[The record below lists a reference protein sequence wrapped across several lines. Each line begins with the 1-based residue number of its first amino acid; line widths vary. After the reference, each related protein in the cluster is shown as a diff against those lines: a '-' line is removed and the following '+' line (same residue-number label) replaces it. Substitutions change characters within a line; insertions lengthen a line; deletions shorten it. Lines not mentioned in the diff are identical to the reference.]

1 MNIVEPNKTSEIKP
15 THHRWCYLNGEL
27 IEANMA
33 VLPITTQAFN
43 YGTAVFEGIR
53 GYIHYSD
60 RKVNV
65 FRLDDH
71 IKRFCQ
77 SASLLLIDDLPE
89 HHTLKE
95 LILSLLKRN
104 ETCSDCYIRPIAYK
118 RNLLPGNGFGVK
130 LSGVSNGLSVNSLN
144 MRSYVKQDGIAC
156 TISGW
161 RRVAD
166 NSIPARAK
174 ITGSYVNSALAMEA
188 AQRGGYNDAIM
199 LNTHGYVA
207 EATTSNVFIVKNG
220 KLITPPVTAH
230 ILEGITRDTVITLA
244 ETFLDLKVEER
255 DILPSELLT
264 ADECFL
270 TGTGVEISPVSQ
282 IDHRKLNSMD
292 IHGISMTIKYLYEQ
306 SVRGELNTFN
316 HWLTPVY

>member
-1 MNIVEPNKTSEIKP
+1 MNTVDPDKISEIKP
-15 THHRWCYLNGEL
+15 VHHRWSYLNGAF
-27 IEANMA
+27 IEANVA
-33 VLPITTQAFN
+33 ALPITTQAFN

-53 GYIHYSD
+53 GYTNRSTG
-60 RKVNV
+60 RVNI

-71 IKRFCQ
+71 IKRLCQ

-89 HHTLKE
+89 HQALKE
-95 LILSLLKRN
+95 SILSLLRRN
-104 ETCSDCYIRPIAYK
+104 EASSDCYIRPIAYK
-118 RNLLPGNGFGVK
+118 HHLLPGSGFGVK

-166 NSIPARAK
+166 NAIPARAK

-199 LNTHGYVA
+199 INNHGYVA
-207 EATTSNVFIVKNG
+207 EATTSNIFMVKNG

-244 ETFLDLKVEER
+244 KTCLDLRVEER

-270 TGTGVEISPVSQ
+270 TGTGVEISPVNQ

-292 IHGISMTIKYLYEQ
+292 IHSISMSIKVLYEQ
-306 SVRGELNTFN
+306 SVRGELDVFD

>member
-1 MNIVEPNKTSEIKP
+1 MNMVNPDKTSEIKP
-15 THHRWCYLNGEL
+15 THHRWCYFNGEF
-27 IEANMA
+27 IVANAA

-53 GYIHYSD
+53 GYMHCSNG
-60 RKVNV
+60 KVNV

-71 IKRFCQ
+71 IRRLCQ
-77 SASLLLIDDLPE
+77 SASLLLIDDLPK
-89 HHTLKE
+89 HQVLKE

-104 ETCSDCYIRPIAYK
+104 ETSSDCYIRPIAYK
-118 RNLLPGNGFGVK
+118 SHLLPGSGFGVK
-130 LSGVSNGLSVNSLN
+130 LSGVSSGFSVNSLN
-144 MRSYVKQDGIAC
+144 MRSYVKQDGMAC

-161 RRVAD
+161 HRVAD

-199 LNTHGYVA
+199 LNNHGYVA

-244 ETFLDLKVEER
+244 ETFLNLKVEER
-255 DILPSELLT
+255 NILPSEILT

-270 TGTGVEISPVSQ
+270 TGTGVEISPVNQ

-292 IHGISMTIKYLYEQ
+292 IHGISMTIRCLYEQ
-306 SVRGELNTFN
+306 LVRGELNTFN